1 MGKKSTY
8 RQYLKDT
15 LGGLID
21 KLEISDLRKDFL
33 KNRWLDQLLWL
44 EGRATKERDRHYV
57 LRLITIVGGVLVPAM
72 VGLNG
77 FSGFDGASGVD
88 NPRWQGIA
96 AYAAF
101 GISQTVAISA
111 AIEEFFGHGEK
122 YRNYRNTAEGLKIE
136 GWQFF
141 QLTGPYRQF
150 KDHQEAYAH
159 FAQRVEQYIQ
169 QDVQGFLAQLEERK
183 EENPEKA
190 QEEANVNAPIA
201 LHDLN
206 RQLEIITQQIKKLE
220 EARQQLA
227 EDRDQIA
234 AARPVSSSVSPTE
247 PPLPT
252 KHSRHGDSL
261 PEGSLPED
269 TT

>member
-33 KNRWLDQLLWL
+33 KNRWLDQLMWL
-44 EGRATKERDRHYV
+44 EGRATKERDRHYM
-57 LRLITIVGGVLVPAM
+57 LRLVTIIGGVLVPAM
-72 VGLNG
+72 VGFNG
-77 FSGFDGASGVD
+77 FQGQEED
-88 NPRWQGIA
+88 NRLQVIA

-136 GWQFF
+136 GWQYF
-141 QLTGPYRQF
+141 QLAGPYRQF
-150 KDHQEAYAH
+150 KAHKDAYTH

-169 QDVQGFLAQLEERK
+169 QDVQGFLAQLEER
-183 EENPEKA
+183 
-190 QEEANVNAPIA
+190 QEEDKERTRDEVDINSQMA
-201 LHDLN
+201 LQNLN
-206 RQLEIITQQIKKLE
+206 RQLEISAQQMQKLE
-220 EARQQLA
+220 EERQKLAEERAQLA
-227 EDRDQIA
+227 AGGVVPGGAGVEEA
-234 AARPVSSSVSPTE
+234 
-247 PPLPT
+247 
-252 KHSRHGDSL
+252 
-261 PEGSLPED
+261 EGAEGAEGAEV
-269 TT
+269 